1 MCQSSDGNHVCQCPG
16 GKTER
21 YLQPSL
27 LLVLH
32 LKPSYGY
39 ELLGKINDFGFM
51 DGSVD
56 PGTIYRH
63 LRRLEDDGFVSSK
76 WDTTGTGPA
85 RRFYEITPDGEELLI
100 DWVMFMERNY
110 HNLGKFLNQFRHTL
124 SKKGKI

>member
-1 MCQSSDGNHVCQCPG
+1 MCQKSDENHVCHCPG

-27 LLVLH
+27 LLGLY

-39 ELLGKINDFGFM
+39 ELLRKINDLGFM

-63 LRRLEDDGFVSSK
+63 LRRLEYDGFVSSK

-85 RRFYEITPDGEELLI
+85 RRFYEITPDGEALLK

-110 HNLGKFLNQFRHTL
+110 KSLGSFLNQYRQIL
-124 SKKGKI
+124 SKKG